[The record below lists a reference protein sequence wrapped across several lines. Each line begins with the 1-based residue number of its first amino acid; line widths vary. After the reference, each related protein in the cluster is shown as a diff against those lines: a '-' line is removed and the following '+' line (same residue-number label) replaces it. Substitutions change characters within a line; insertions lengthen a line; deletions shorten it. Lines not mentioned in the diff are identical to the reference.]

1 MQQSEIPGA
10 VMSLTLDP
18 FQGPSRERVTA
29 LHGAVTAARG
39 LSHDTSVPDF
49 AIFPSRAGSGWSL
62 YMRDERDVS
71 RMAGSVHAV
80 RVGRARTSLVLGI
93 PRRVTTI
100 PHAPGLHR
108 MRIHAITPV
117 VTRCDGGKRTRTK
130 PTGEA
135 LTSTLALTTA
145 PRIGA
150 WVRKP
155 DAYVTVIADHTTPQ
169 QEHLPKLGYVKGWVG
184 TVEVECTHV
193 AADLLMAAQEISLGG
208 RVAFGF
214 GRIVVE
220 PC

>member
-1 MQQSEIPGA
+1 MQQTEIPGA

-18 FQGPSRERVTA
+18 YRGPARERITA
-29 LHGAVTAARG
+29 LHGAVTTARG
-39 LSHDTSVPDF
+39 LAHDTNAADF

-62 YMRDERDVS
+62 YMRDESDVS
-71 RMAGSVHAV
+71 RMAASVHDV
-80 RVGRARTSLVLGI
+80 RVGRARTSLVLGM
-93 PRRVTTI
+93 PRRITAT
-100 PHAPGLHR
+100 PHTPGLHR

-117 VTRCDGGKRTRTK
+117 VTRCDGGKRARTV
-130 PTGEA
+130 PTGES
-135 LTSTLALTTA
+135 LTSTLALATA

-155 DAYVTVIADHTTPQ
+155 DAYVTVIQDHTTPA
-169 QEHLPKLGYVKGWVG
+169 QEHLPKLGYVKGWIG